1 MCPGRW
7 CRRASTALLST
18 VFVVALSACATLRLK
33 EPEVSLAGVDIKEFG
48 LFEQR
53 LGLALR
59 VVNPNDTD
67 LAVEGV
73 EFEVEVNGQGFARGV
88 SNKAVT
94 VPRLGEAT
102 LDLAAVTTLGGL
114 LKQLG
119 EMAKGGRDSVEYRIR
134 GRLHANGLRDIPF
147 DSRRE
152 LKIPKWLSPPPGDRP
167 SRPSASGERT

>member
-1 MCPGRW
+1 MLVLGSALAMLAGC
-7 CRRASTALLST
+7 ASLTMKS
-18 VFVVALSACATLRLK
+18 
-33 EPEVSLAGVDIKEFG
+33 PEVSLSSVEIREFG

-67 LAVEGV
+67 LAIEGV
-73 EFEVEVNGQGFARGV
+73 EFEVEVNGQGFAKGV

-102 LDLAAVTTLGGL
+102 LDLVAVTTLGGL

-119 EMAKGGRDSVEYRIR
+119 EMAKGGRDAVEYRIR
-134 GRLHANGLRDIPF
+134 GRLHAYGLRDIPF

-167 SRPSASGERT
+167 SRPSAAGERT